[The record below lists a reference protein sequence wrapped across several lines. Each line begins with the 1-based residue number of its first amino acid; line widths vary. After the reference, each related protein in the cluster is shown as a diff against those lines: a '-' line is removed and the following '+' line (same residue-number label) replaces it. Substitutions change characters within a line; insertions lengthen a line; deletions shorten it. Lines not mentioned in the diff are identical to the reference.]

1 MNILNKP
8 SFLSHILN
16 GIIILLVIYLIYKE
30 YDTIKQSSTMQILL
44 LLILLSIAI
53 GIHGLS
59 HLGLEI
65 FYKFNLLELV

>member
-65 FYKFNLLELV
+65 FYKFNPLELV